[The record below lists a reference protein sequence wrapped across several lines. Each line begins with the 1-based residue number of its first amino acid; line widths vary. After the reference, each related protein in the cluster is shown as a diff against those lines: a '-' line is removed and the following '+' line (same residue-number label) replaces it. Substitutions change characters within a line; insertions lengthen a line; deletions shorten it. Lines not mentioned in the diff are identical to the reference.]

1 MDFLGPSFSFDRSHQ
16 SCAGP
21 GGALWGLHPGSEGR
35 WHADHSPAP
44 RQAGVSVGLGCS
56 PGHQPP
62 SLGEAMG
69 SSRSLAVREE
79 RVRLTF
85 PGRREGVEQFGE
97 TSVVFAAQVSSFTE
111 VVCRPLWCWG
121 PFRRT
126 GSRCL
131 LCRSAVGWGMQTGES
146 LVENDAL
153 TLGQSLSFLTWCCSV
168 ILLYFV
174 LFC

>member
-1 MDFLGPSFSFDRSHQ
+1 MVHHSHLTEAK
-16 SCAGP
+16 SSAGP
-21 GGALWGLHPGSEGR
+21 GAALWGLHPGSEGR
-35 WHADHSPAP
+35 WHAGCSPAP
-44 RQAGVSVGLGCS
+44 RQGRCLCRIGV
-56 PGHQPP
+56 QPRP
-62 SLGEAMG
+62 SASRSGGAVG

-79 RVRLTF
+79 TVRLMF
-85 PGRREGVEQFGE
+85 PGRREGVDQFGE

-111 VVCRPLWCWG
+111 VVCRPLRCWG

-131 LCRSAVGWGMQTGES
+131 LCGSGVGWGMLTGES

-153 TLGQSLSFLTWCCSV
+153 TLGQSLSFLTWCGFV